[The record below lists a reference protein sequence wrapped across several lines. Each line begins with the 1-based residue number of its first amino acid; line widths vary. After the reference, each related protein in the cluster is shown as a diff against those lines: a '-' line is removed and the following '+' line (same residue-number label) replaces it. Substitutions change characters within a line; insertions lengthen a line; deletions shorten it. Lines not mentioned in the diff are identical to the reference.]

1 MTFNV
6 EFLNSDEFLKNDDKG
21 VDLIKFFVYFCVGA
35 FLYLDEGPDVP
46 GI

>member
-21 VDLIKFFVYFCVGA
+21 VDLIKFFVY
-35 FLYLDEGPDVP
+35 LWLKLLSIDVFP
-46 GI
+46 ND